1 MPAYEDAFYYTWK
14 ERRFPSN
21 VTPEKSNLK
30 DKQERER
37 IARIFQQGLGAVV
50 GYALPIKRALDG
62 HAARLDVR
70 PVVSARR
77 RHALAHPRR
86 FADGPAP
93 AARFDSVGRGKGLS
107 RGCGSRTRR
116 SRSCRSCR
124 RNFRIAS
131 ASSAARTAPDAARR
145 RSAASA
151 RRNSARKRSRSSRC
165 RRTKIRLRRPAPGQ
179 SAPWIIRTA
188 LCVEP
193 RDGRLHVFM
202 PPVATT
208 EDYLDLI
215 AGIEDRRHRNW
226 ARRSSSK
233 AKRRRAIRA

>member
-1 MPAYEDAFYYTWK
+1 LIPAYEDAFYYTWK

-37 IARIFQQGLGAVV
+37 IARIFQQGLARSSATRCRSSARG
-50 GYALPIKRALDG
+50 RQ
-62 HAARLDVR
+62 AARLDVR
-70 PVVSARR
+70 LVVFARR
-77 RHALAHPRR
+77 RHALADSRR
-86 FADGPAP
+86 FPMGLRLPL
-93 AARFDSVGRGKGLS
+93 DSVPWVAEKDFPWLRPQDPS
-107 RGCGSRTRR
+107 NQI
-116 SRSCRSCR
+116 CRSCR

-131 ASSAARTAPDAARR
+131 ASSVAFRRERRAVAARQGPGQRAQKLGEKKAARTVAAGR
-145 RSAASA
+145 RSEPP
-151 RRNSARKRSRSSRC
+151 SR
-165 RRTKIRLRRPAPGQ
+165 AGQ

-193 RDGRLHVFM
+193 RDGAARFH
-202 PPVATT
+202 AAGGET

-215 AGIEDRRHRNW
+215 AGIETTASPKW
-226 ARRSSSK
+226 VCRSSSK